1 MKFPSRAR
9 GKRSAGWGSFSSQP
23 SLLQVGKQFEGW
35 TSKFFYG
42 FEGLEVLV
50 YGVFSAKTV
59 KKAVIFRG
67 LRV

>member
-1 MKFPSRAR
+1 VRVGGR
-9 GKRSAGWGSFSSQP
+9 FSSQP
-23 SLLQVGKQFEGW
+23 LLLQVANWFEGW

-59 KKAVIFRG
+59 KKRLFLGV
-67 LRV
+67 

>member
-1 MKFPSRAR
+1 MRVGGR
-9 GKRSAGWGSFSSQP
+9 FSSQP
-23 SLLQVGKQFEGW
+23 LLLQVAKWFEGW

-59 KKAVIFRG
+59 KKSVIFRG